1 MGGERYF
8 EDERPPVYA
17 AGLRS
22 EEGSSDRGDAS
33 LWSGTHSA
41 RTRQGGR
48 MSKMSV
54 YDYMPLPEQAGSM
67 SYGNINARAE
77 IAASIAA
84 RLRHFAQELQ
94 DGKHIVYGVEVKGV
108 MEEDEIVKTILTIT
122 FTELSE
128 AAG

>member
-1 MGGERYF
+1 
-8 EDERPPVYA
+8 
-17 AGLRS
+17 
-22 EEGSSDRGDAS
+22 
-33 LWSGTHSA
+33 
-41 RTRQGGR
+41 

-128 AAG
+128 AAE